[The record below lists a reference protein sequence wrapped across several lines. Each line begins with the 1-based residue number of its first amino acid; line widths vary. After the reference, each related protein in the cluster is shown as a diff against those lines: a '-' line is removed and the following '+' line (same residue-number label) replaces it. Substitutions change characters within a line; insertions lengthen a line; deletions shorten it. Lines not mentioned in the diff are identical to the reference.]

1 MNTKLDLS
9 VKTVSL
15 QISDR
20 LRRENDVQLAQ
31 AWQDDDDSR
40 RKVHPKIRRN
50 ISVHKTS
57 HFHPSLFAAH

>member
-40 RKVHPKIRRN
+40 RRVPRKIRRN
-50 ISVHKTS
+50 MSVHKTS